1 MVEEFAQIS
10 RVNNEL
16 YHDLGDRW
24 YRAQDDPV
32 ALLRAESR
40 LRNPWVAQ
48 EIEHTFG
55 AARCRV
61 LDVGCGGGFLSNYL
75 AELGHEVTGLDV
87 SMDALRVASAHDQ
100 TASVR
105 YMMGDALKLPFDDAS
120 FDVVCAMDFLEHV
133 EDPERAIAEAA
144 RVLKPSGM
152 FFFHTFNRNFLSWL
166 VIIKGVEWFV
176 QNTPPNL
183 HVLRLFVRPAE
194 VRRFCEKHGLGSI
207 ALRGV
212 RPRLGLPFWRMLL
225 TRSVPLEFSF
235 TFTRST
241 PLGFSGLARKPAALA
256 ARTGP
261 ELAEKDG

>member
-1 MVEEFAQIS
+1 MVEESAQIS

-16 YHDLGDRW
+16 YHELGDRW

-55 AARCRV
+55 DARCQV

-75 AELGHEVTGLDV
+75 GQRGHEVTGLDV
-87 SMDALRVASAHDQ
+87 STDALRVASAHDQ
-100 TASVR
+100 SGSVR
-105 YMMGDALKLPFDDAS
+105 YIVGDALKLPFADAS

-176 QNTPPNL
+176 QNTPPNM

-194 VRRFCEKHGLGSI
+194 VRRFCMKHGLGSI
-207 ALRGV
+207 ELRGV

-225 TRSVPLEFSF
+225 TRSVPLDFSF

-241 PLGFSGLARKPAALA
+241 PLGFSGFARKPAALA
-256 ARTGP
+256 ASTGL
-261 ELAEKDG
+261 ELVERD